1 MPSCRGACG
10 ACGACG
16 AAVSGERHAL
26 HAPAAALPGICRAMP
41 SRTFLAKTGPPD
53 MLGAVPLDV
62 GETAI
67 SQSGSAWALWGTP
80 SC

>member
-1 MPSCRGACG
+1 
-10 ACGACG
+10 
-16 AAVSGERHAL
+16 
-26 HAPAAALPGICRAMP
+26 MP

-62 GETAI
+62 GETVI
-67 SQSGSAWALWGTP
+67 SQLGSAWALWGTP